1 MLVIR
6 EATPA
11 DAPTIVD
18 FNTRMAWET
27 EHKRLAPEVITAGVD
42 AALAQPLYAR
52 YFVAEHTNP
61 GSDVAQLGYP
71 ATESFGVGVPEIVGQ
86 LMITYEWS
94 DWRNGMF
101 WWVQS
106 VYVREEN
113 RRSGIFSKLLN
124 HVDAMARSTPGTCG
138 LRLYVEH
145 ENADAIATYRR
156 LGFVPSG
163 HALYEIDW
171 SSGSST

>member
-6 EATPA
+6 DATPA

-27 EHKRLAPEVITAGVD
+27 EHKRLDPTVISAGVE

-52 YFVAEHTNP
+52 YFVAEQTLP
-61 GSDVAQLGYP
+61 GDDVANRGLP
-71 ATESFGVGVPEIVGQ
+71 ATDSIGVGVPEIVGQ

-106 VYVREEN
+106 VYVREES
-113 RRSGIFSKLLN
+113 RRSGVFRKLLD
-124 HVDAMARSTPGTCG
+124 HVDAMARTTPGTCG

-145 ENADAIATYRR
+145 ENEAAIATYRK

-163 HALYEIDW
+163 HTLYEIDW
-171 SSGSST
+171 SKSVI

>member
-6 EATPA
+6 DAVPT

-18 FNTRMAWET
+18 FNSRMAWET
-27 EHKRLAPEVITAGVD
+27 EHKRLDPATIEAGVA
-42 AALAQPLYAR
+42 AALRQPLYAK
-52 YFVAEHTNP
+52 YFVAE
-61 GSDVAQLGYP
+61 Q
-71 ATESFGVGVPEIVGQ
+71 TEPEEESRPEIVGQ
-86 LMITYEWS
+86 LMLTYEWS
-94 DWRNGMF
+94 DWRNGLF

-113 RRSGIFSKLLN
+113 RRGGVFRMLLG
-124 HVDAMARSTPGTCG
+124 HVEALARSSADCCG

-145 ENADAIATYRR
+145 ENQAAISTYKR

-163 HALYEIDW
+163 HVLYEIDW
-171 SSGSST
+171 SKKST

>member
-6 EATPA
+6 DATPA

-27 EHKRLAPEVITAGVD
+27 EHKRLDPTVITAGVA

-52 YFVAEHTNP
+52 YFVAEQTQP
-61 GSDVAQLGYP
+61 GDDVVG
-71 ATESFGVGVPEIVGQ
+71 ATDAIGVGVPEIVGQ

-106 VYVREEN
+106 VYVREES
-113 RRSGIFSKLLN
+113 RRSGVFRKLLD
-124 HVDAMARSTPGTCG
+124 HVDAMARTTPGTCG

-145 ENADAIATYRR
+145 ENEAAIATYRK

-163 HALYEIDW
+163 HSLYEIDW
-171 SSGSST
+171 SRSAT